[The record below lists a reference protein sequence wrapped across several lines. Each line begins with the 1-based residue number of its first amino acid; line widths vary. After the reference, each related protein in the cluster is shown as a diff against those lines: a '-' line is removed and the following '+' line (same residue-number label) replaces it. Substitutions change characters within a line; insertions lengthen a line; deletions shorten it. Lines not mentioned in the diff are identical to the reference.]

1 MIPSIK
7 VKRNVRKS
15 VRSFWWIYL
24 SLLCLGGGL
33 FTQLGVT
40 DSIPDVIS
48 LIVVIAGTAGVFAWI
63 LKNEPD
69 GMAAFLMLCGYIV
82 RLLYRYGTDSGKFTL
97 AFSSAPS
104 DASYFWQASSNLYWG
119 KHNGIVSTKY
129 PYLLRGFYEVFGNNR
144 FLAEYINILFWVLAS
159 IILMKLSRKVELS
172 GTRKYI
178 LYGIWVILPSSIL
191 IGTDLLRESI
201 MVFFNMWSF
210 YVFLEWMANGKKK
223 LWIKAF
229 LLVAP
234 AAYLHT
240 ASIAL
245 WAAYL
250 VIAAFWNTEK
260 QGYRIKAKT
269 IALLLVGLLG
279 GWFFLYSPLR
289 NIFGAYLGDLSLY
302 GITHRPYLKGGS
314 DYLQWMDCQNWLQFI
329 PYTILRVFY
338 FLFSPLP
345 NEARGMID
353 LISFVTDGMLVF
365 ILLAYMV
372 YKLKDRYKSRFVSA
386 AIVCILALSGIF
398 AWGVRNAGTAIRHR
412 MLVWGILAM
421 GCCVAMGDGKAIC
434 HMIYRK
440 KDNSHMIHLHPD
452 ETLCQQVSK

>member
-1 MIPSIK
+1 MILSIR
-7 VKRNVRKS
+7 VKRNIRKS

-24 SLLCLGGGL
+24 FLLCLGGGL

-48 LIVVIAGTAGVFAWI
+48 LLVVIAGTAGVFAWI

-69 GMAAFLMLCGYIV
+69 GMAAFLMLCGYII
-82 RLLYRYGTDSGKFTL
+82 RLLYRYGTDYGKFTL
-97 AFSSAPS
+97 TFSAAGS
-104 DASYFWQASSNLYWG
+104 DAGHFWQTSSNLYWG
-119 KHNGIVSTKY
+119 KPNDIVLTKY
-129 PYLLRGFYEVFGNNR
+129 PYLLRWFYEVFGNNR
-144 FLAEYINILFWVLAS
+144 FLAEYINVLFWVLSS
-159 IILMKLSRKVELS
+159 IILMKLSRKVGLS
-172 GTRKYI
+172 GIRKYV

-191 IGTDLLRESI
+191 IGTDLLRENI

-210 YVFLEWMANGKKK
+210 YVLLEWMTNGKKE

-229 LLVAP
+229 LLVTP

-250 VIAAFWNTEK
+250 VLAAFWNTEK
-260 QGYRIKAKT
+260 QSYRIQTKT
-269 IALLLVGLLG
+269 IALLIVGMFG
-279 GWFFLYSPLR
+279 GWLILFSLFR

-302 GITHRPYLKGGS
+302 GITHRAYDIGGS

-329 PYTILRVFY
+329 PYTMLRVFY

-353 LISFVTDGMLVF
+353 LLSFVTDGMLVF
-365 ILLAYMV
+365 ILMAYMV
-372 YKLKDRYKSRFVSA
+372 YRLKDRYKRGLVSA
-386 AIVCILALSGIF
+386 AIVCIFALSGIF

-412 MLVWGILAM
+412 MLVWGILIMGSCIAM
-421 GCCVAMGDGKAIC
+421 
-434 HMIYRK
+434 RK
-440 KDNSHMIHLHPD
+440 EEYSYAKKL
-452 ETLCQQVSK
+452 